1 MKMHTSLILIS
12 ILVIVNLG
20 SISAA
25 GRQTDPSVLTN
36 YQRKNASTLDKL
48 RRSLSTHWINHKSCA
63 LKEQQQQQKFGYN
76 QSETSSQTRTRFV
89 WTLPSK
95 NDMYDFMYAMSG
107 PKQMFNHDCVGF
119 TKPTQSSSQL
129 MSTTMTTN
137 ASLSS
142 SVATLTTTTPITS
155 TKEEEWWPNSEEREG
170 WTLKRYTRRIG
181 KGTECYNSV
190 KDKILD
196 WEFAHQ
202 EKVLH
207 KDQQQNTMM
216 DVQEPSCGILRAV
229 PKARHQQQSFIPEN
243 INQNVFQICNDPM
256 MNICRKLVTF
266 TKFDLRIP
274 FVPNKVSFPI
284 PFLPRAMYAVN
295 PVAVVYDIIDE
306 RVPNDGSGKSL
317 YTSSAYSTLKGHL
330 LSGEERVTVIMR
342 GDHDTVDIGSIL
354 PATAG
359 RTNGILMHNDESLSN
374 GGGWVDVEIV
384 SYSKAA
390 PSLLGRMVWP
400 FVGKKQDSFF
410 TSEMDAL
417 EYVARQE
424 TFP

>member
-1 MKMHTSLILIS
+1 MQIILIFTV
-12 ILVIVNLG
+12 ILIVVNLG

-25 GRQTDPSVLTN
+25 GRQTDPVLTN

-63 LKEQQQQQKFGYN
+63 LKDFGYN

-89 WTLPSK
+89 WKLPSK

-119 TKPTQSSSQL
+119 TKPTDSSSQL
-129 MSTTMTTN
+129 MSTTVTTN

-142 SVATLTTTTPITS
+142 SPVASLTM
-155 TKEEEWWPNSEEREG
+155 EEWWPNSEEREG
-170 WTLKRYTRRIG
+170 WTLKRYTRRVG
-181 KGTECYNSV
+181 KGTKCYNSV

-202 EKVLH
+202 EKVVQ
-207 KDQQQNTMM
+207 KDQPQNTMM
-216 DVQEPSCGILRAV
+216 GIQEPSCGILRAI
-229 PKARHQQQSFIPEN
+229 PKASHQPQNFIPEN

-274 FVPNKVSFPI
+274 FVPNKVLFPI

-359 RTNGILMHNDESLSN
+359 RINGNFMHNDASLSSSSD